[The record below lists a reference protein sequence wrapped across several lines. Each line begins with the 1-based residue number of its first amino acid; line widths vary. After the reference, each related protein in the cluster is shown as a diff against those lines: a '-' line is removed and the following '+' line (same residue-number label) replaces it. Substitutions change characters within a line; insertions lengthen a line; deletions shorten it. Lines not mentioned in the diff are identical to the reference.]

1 MMFSYPKS
9 HSSLSFISLVLLY
22 IAAATTTIL
31 IPRNNPRNYLVEAFA
46 AQHKC
51 TGGALLSRSTNTNT
65 HTQTHTHTCT
75 HTLASSTPL
84 LSSSLLSTDTSSS
97 SAQTKY
103 TATAATVTHPD
114 QLMSDVFV
122 PTLPDDFSSSSI
134 VTVPLPSIVSK
145 SHRTQEEKEKKK
157 KKQQLWHQENGLES
171 TLIAT
176 ICSYHILRMMLDMVQ
191 LSF

>member
-22 IAAATTTIL
+22 IVAATTTIL
-31 IPRNNPRNYLVEAFA
+31 IPSNNPRNYLVEAFA
-46 AQHKC
+46 AQQKC
-51 TGGALLSRSTNTNT
+51 TGGASLSRSTNT
-65 HTQTHTHTCT
+65 HTHTYT
-75 HTLASSTPL
+75 HVYTLASSKSL